1 MGGLKHCTECGEE
14 KPLSEFSICNSQRK
28 NPYKNYCKRCDREKS
43 MIRNYG
49 IGYAEYNELFEEQ
62 AGECAICGAHQNDLD
77 RPLYIDHDH
86 DTGDVR
92 GLLCMKCNSA
102 LGLFQDDASN
112 LQRAVKYLNG

>member
-1 MGGLKHCTECGEE
+1 
-14 KPLSEFSICNSQRK
+14 
-28 NPYKNYCKRCDREKS
+28 

-77 RPLYIDHDH
+77 RPLFIDHDH